1 MLLLNNYYKIHSIIQ
16 YRSPLLNEKDTL
28 NINEAIN
35 EKWFQEVILTI
46 NYNLYTELIRFNSL
60 NKKEQNNLRITLTN
74 YLKRMHTRS
83 TPFGLL
89 AAVNIYDNNKI
100 NEDKSI
106 NKKKK
111 VRPSLEWLNSL
122 YLIII
127 KRSDVFYK
135 LQFSTNPQT
144 YKAGYRYK
152 LLLDSKNIS
161 IKENDFLNLIFN
173 PPYSN
178 KGFNFH
184 EIYDKFKTQKGI
196 NKNCIKSIM
205 LSLIK
210 LGFIRTNIEPNLVNC
225 NYFSKLI
232 EILGE
237 NKLSLKLRFIQKL
250 INEYEEE
257 CIGEGINTYLQII
270 KEMSSICTSKEYLNI
285 DLFTNE
291 EIEIPKQEVT
301 ELTTMLN
308 YIASITPSIN
318 QFPLI
323 DKYLNKFIN
332 KFGYDAEIS
341 VKELL
346 NPIIG
351 LGSPY
356 QNSNEQRNTK
366 DFQKKIYKFIF
377 DNFNKNKIDI
387 RDLNQDYQ
395 VSQNTY
401 DSFNIIFQKLKKGWK
416 VVPNVG
422 SNCMIKANGRFVYG
436 LNAQNLKLRKNSNE
450 EYVELTELPNPLK
463 VANVEEIN
471 SSCDYFTN
479 TQHNNSIYSQNYIDL
494 NDIYVKVIRSKLKDK
509 FILFSKKLKKELK
522 FTCSNMVNYPY
533 YHSDIF
539 RFLMD
544 VSLYDQD
551 NIFSIMNTFNYLEL
565 HHIPEINYGDII
577 LVPERWNIWREDI
590 SSTNLQNLINKL
602 DIPQLVYLE
611 EEDHNLLIDFN
622 NNNDIAFLKKQ
633 LLSHKKIT
641 LTKVYDTTNKEFVF
655 SVEKKNTNNNKYIQN
670 DVQTSYKSNVRVF
683 MPGSDWIYITVF
695 TEEDVALSI
704 IRDVYSQL
712 IQTLNKKQLIDKT
725 YYLKYYHENQP
736 CLRIRF
742 HSKSE
747 KTIMKLY
754 KEIFS
759 WINYLKQHNFS
770 NNIQINTYKRE
781 IERYGGEENIEKY
794 EMYFYTDSLWCIKT
808 LCLINQNKS
817 LKDFINVLSTA
828 FYVINLCGSINQAK
842 KLLKAFK
849 NHSDKDYQYKY
860 RKEIYPYFTTHTDLV
875 ESIYNN
881 LSSLNGNE
889 VKNPNILDS
898 LIHMHCNRL
907 FISHFDEGKFL
918 YLVSRMVDTIYYL
931 EKDKKVTNND

>member
-1 MLLLNNYYKIHSIIQ
+1 MPNNSYKIHSIIQ
-16 YRSPLLNEKDTL
+16 YRSPLLSEKNTL
-28 NINEAIN
+28 DIDKVIN

-46 NYNLYTELIRFNSL
+46 NYNLYIELIRFNNLS
-60 NKKEQNNLRITLTN
+60 KKDQNNLKVTLTN

-89 AAVNIYDNNKI
+89 ATVNVYDNDNI
-100 NEDKSI
+100 NGNKSI

-111 VRPSLEWLNSL
+111 VRPSLEWLNTL
-122 YLIII
+122 YLKVI
-127 KRSDVFYK
+127 KRDDVFYN
-135 LQFSTNPQT
+135 LQFSINPQV
-144 YKAGYRYK
+144 YKVGYRYK

-161 IKENDFLNLIFN
+161 VRENDLLNLIFN

-178 KGFNFH
+178 KSFNFH
-184 EIYDKFKTQKGI
+184 EIFDEFKTHKNI
-196 NKNCIKSIM
+196 NADCIKSII

-210 LGFIRTNIEPNLVNC
+210 LGFIRTNIEPDLVNC
-225 NYFSKLI
+225 NYFSILI
-232 EILGE
+232 DILEE
-237 NKLSLKLRFIQKL
+237 NKLKLKLKFIQKL
-250 INEYEEE
+250 INKYEEK

-270 KEMSSICTSKEYLNI
+270 KEMSSICTSKEYLSI

-291 EIEIPKQEVT
+291 EIEVPKQEIAK
-301 ELTTMLN
+301 LTTMLN

-323 DKYLNKFIN
+323 DKYLNKFVN

-341 VKELL
+341 IKELL

-356 QNSNEQRNTK
+356 QNSNEQRDIK
-366 DFQKKIYKFIF
+366 DFPQKIYKFIF

-387 RDLNQDYQ
+387 RNLNHDYQ
-395 VSQNTY
+395 VSPNTY

-416 VVPNVG
+416 VIPNVG

-436 LNAQNLKLRKNSNE
+436 LNIKNLKLRKNSNV
-450 EYVELTELPNPLK
+450 EYVELTELPKDLK
-463 VANVEEIN
+463 VANIEEVN

-479 TQHNNSIYSQNYIDL
+479 TQLNNSIRSKNYIDL
-494 NDIYVKVIRSKLKDK
+494 NDIYVKVIRNELKDK
-509 FILFSKKLKKELK
+509 FIFFSKKLRKELK

-544 VSLYDQD
+544 VSFYDQD

-577 LVPERWNIWREDI
+577 LVPERWNIWKEDI
-590 SSTNLQNLINKL
+590 SNTNLQNLINKF

-622 NNNDIAFLKKQ
+622 NDNDIEFLKKQ
-633 LLSHKKIT
+633 LQSHRKVT
-641 LTKVYDTTNKEFVF
+641 LTRVYDTTNKEFVF
-655 SVEKKNTNNNKYIQN
+655 SVEKNIANNDKYIQN
-670 DVQTSYKSNVRVF
+670 NIQTSYKSNVRVF

-712 IQTLNKKQLIDKT
+712 IQALNRKQLIDKT
-725 YYLKYYHENQP
+725 YYLKYYHENRP

-742 HSKSE
+742 HSKN
-747 KTIMKLY
+747 KKNIMELY

-759 WINYLKQHNFS
+759 WIHYLKQHNFS

-781 IERYGGEENIEKY
+781 IERYGGKENIDKY
-794 EMYFYTDSLWCIKT
+794 ERYFYTDSLWCIKT
-808 LCLINQNKS
+808 LCLINQNKC
-817 LKDFINVLSTA
+817 LKDFINVLSTT

-842 KLLKAFK
+842 KSLKLFK
-849 NHSDKDYQYKY
+849 NHSDKEYQHKY
-860 RKEIYPYFTTHTDLV
+860 RKEIYPYFTEHIDLV
-875 ESIYNN
+875 KKIYNSF
-881 LSSLNGNE
+881 SSLNE
-889 VKNPNILDS
+889 KKVEDSNILDS

-931 EKDKKVTNND
+931 EKDKRVTNND